1 MAGCGLGRQTAEGGH
16 IRGTAILSDS
26 LRHVRYLASIFPYGK
41 MFPQQAV
48 QRHDKAFIEQLV
60 RLIQNFKYIF
70 YMPAQQTPV
79 RARVTLR

>member
-1 MAGCGLGRQTAEGGH
+1 
-16 IRGTAILSDS
+16 
-26 LRHVRYLASIFPYGK
+26 

-48 QRHDKAFIEQLV
+48 QRHDKEFIEQLV

-70 YMPAQQTPV
+70 YTFAQQAPV